1 MESPRHMG
9 AEQRLWRCAGPAPKS
24 PIPLRSTIQA
34 PLLHSRAHVELA
46 RFMIPAFIYFVNN
59 NVVFFILKLVDPVT
73 FQLLSQLKT
82 IFTGLLF
89 RLFLQRRLSA
99 IQYTALITLAC
110 GTATAQIPS
119 GDSNHGSALGGLL
132 LSVLSAFL
140 SSLGGIYS
148 EKLLKDRPSASIH
161 WQNMQL
167 YAWGVLFNLLGALI
181 YDGPRLAQQGLFG
194 GFGGSAW
201 PWTVVVFNSLTGM
214 CMHTH
219 MHTHTHTHTH
229 AHATCTCT

>member
-181 YDGPRLAQQGLFG
+181 YDGPRLAQNGLLG
-194 GFGGSAW
+194 GFGASPW
-201 PWTVVVFNSLTGM
+201 PWSVVVCNSLTGM
-214 CMHTH
+214 CMHMH
-219 MHTHTHTHTH
+219 MQHAH

>member
-1 MESPRHMG
+1 MDSPRRMA
-9 AEQRLWRCAGPAPKS
+9 AEERLRRCASPARES

-46 RFMIPAFIYFVNN
+46 RFMIPAFIYFANN
-59 NVVFFILKLVDPVT
+59 NIVFFILRLVDPVT

-119 GDSNHGSALGGLL
+119 DDSNHESALGGLL
-132 LSVLSAFL
+132 LSVVSAFL

-148 EKLLKDRPSASIH
+148 EKLLKDRPSASLH

-167 YAWGVLFNLLGALI
+167 YAWGVLFNVLGALI
-181 YDGPRLAQQGLFG
+181 YDGPRLAQQGLFD
-194 GFGGSAW
+194 GFGASAW
-201 PWTVVVFNSLTGM
+201 PWSVVVCNSLAGM
-214 CMHTH
+214 RMHTH
-219 MHTHTHTHTH
+219 RH
-229 AHATCTCT
+229 

>member
-1 MESPRHMG
+1 
-9 AEQRLWRCAGPAPKS
+9 
-24 PIPLRSTIQA
+24 
-34 PLLHSRAHVELA
+34 
-46 RFMIPAFIYFVNN
+46 MIPAFIYFVNN
-59 NVVFFILKLVDPVT
+59 NIVFFILKLVDPVT

-82 IFTGLLF
+82 VFTGLLF

-119 GDSNHGSALGGLL
+119 GDSKPSPSALGGLL
-132 LSVLSAFL
+132 LSVVSAFL

-167 YAWGVLFNLLGALI
+167 YAWGVLFNVLGALI

-201 PWTVVVFNSLTGM
+201 PWSVVVCNSLTGM
-214 CMHTH
+214 CMHMHVGMQTH
-219 MHTHTHTHTH
+219 TQTNMHTDMHH
-229 AHATCTCT
+229 ARASRPRDFSAVLLVAGW